1 MDYVAIQP
9 GQRDWL
15 TTLTNNEQGFANKLQ
30 LCNWVKCPLINGA
43 SQYANLSDGSKADF
57 NGVFVRWSEEL
68 LEITG
73 DVVLPNKTTEYD
85 FAEVPADLNG
95 VLSGPYAGHWE
106 DVWVASG
113 QGSVTYQIA
122 LQTGTGNNKLH
133 FYRTFNGSEDTAST
147 VAHIQRTWFKHLQ

>member
-1 MDYVAIQP
+1 MDYVSINP

-15 TTLTNNEQGFANKLQ
+15 TTLHNNEQGFADKLQ
-30 LCNWVKCPLINGA
+30 LCNWVECPLINGA
-43 SQYANLSDGSKADF
+43 TRGALNS
-57 NGVFVRWSEEL
+57 GVYVRWSEEL

-73 DVVLPNKTTEYD
+73 DVMLPSKTTSYD

-113 QGSVTYQIA
+113 QGSVLYQIS
-122 LQTGTGNNKLH
+122 LTTGTGNNKLH
-133 FYRTFNGSEDTAST
+133 FYRTFNGSEDTSST
-147 VAHIQRTWFKHLQ
+147 VVHIQRTWFKHLQ